1 MAATVTAASPGAS
14 GPGSSLIRTRS
25 RRTVGEGVVRTILLA
40 AAALSVL
47 TTTLI
52 VLSLVRETVSF
63 FGDVSLSDYLFGTK
77 WTPLLSSAQQSFN
90 VWPLL
95 FATFYIT
102 LIAMVVALP
111 LGILCA
117 IYLAEYAGRRTRKII
132 KPILEVLAGVPT
144 IVFGYFAL
152 AFFTPEILKPL
163 LGDGVGTNNQLAAGI
178 IVGLLV
184 LPTIA
189 SVAEDSMS
197 AVPQSLREGAF
208 GLGANRM
215 QVSLRVILP
224 AALSGVVA
232 AVVLGASRAFGETV
246 VILLAAGNGQL
257 LPQGPVTN
265 PLEPAGNMA
274 AFIAGTAGGDIGQGS
289 IEYKTI
295 FTIGFTLFVVTLI
308 LNAVAIRLVNKY
320 RQVYE

>member
-1 MAATVTAASPGAS
+1 MAGTITPASPGAS
-14 GPGSSLIRTRS
+14 GAGSSLIRTRT
-25 RRTVGEGVVRTILLA
+25 RRTFGEAVVRALLLV

-52 VLSLVRETVSF
+52 VLSLLRETISF
-63 FGDVSLSDYLFGTK
+63 FGDVSISDFLFGTK
-77 WTPLLSSAQQSFN
+77 WTPLLGGAQQAFN
-90 VWPLL
+90 IWPLL

-102 LIAMVVALP
+102 AIALVVALP
-111 LGILCA
+111 LGLLSA
-117 IYLAEYAGRRTRKII
+117 IYLAEYATPRVRKIV

-163 LGDGVGTNNQLAAGI
+163 LGSGIGTNNQLAAGI

-189 SVAEDSMS
+189 SVSEDSMS

-208 GLGANRM
+208 GMGANRM
-215 QVSLRVILP
+215 QVSLRVIFP
-224 AALSGVVA
+224 AALSGIVA
-232 AVVLGASRAFGETV
+232 AIVLGASRAFGETV

-257 LPQGPVTN
+257 LPRGAVTD
-265 PLEPAGNMA
+265 PGSPAGNMA
-274 AFIAGTAGGDIGQGS
+274 AFIAGTASGDIPTGS

-295 FTIGFTLFVVTLI
+295 FAVGFTLFVITLF
-308 LNAVAIRLVNKY
+308 LNAMAIRLVNKY

>member
-1 MAATVTAASPGAS
+1 MAATVTPASPGAS
-14 GPGSSLIRTRS
+14 GAGSSLTRARTPRS
-25 RRTVGEGVVRTILLA
+25 VGEGVVRETLLPA
-40 AAALSVL
+40 AVLSVL

-52 VLSLVRETVSF
+52 VLSLLRETISF
-63 FGDVSLSDYLFGTK
+63 FGDVSITDYVFGTK
-77 WTPLLSSAQQSFN
+77 WTPLLAGEQQSFGI
-90 VWPLL
+90 WPLL

-102 LIAMVVALP
+102 GIALVVAIP
-111 LGILCA
+111 LGLLSA
-117 IYLAEYAGRRTRKII
+117 VYLAEYAKPRVRKVV
-132 KPILEVLAGVPT
+132 KPVLEVLAGVPT

-163 LGDGVGTNNQLAAGI
+163 LGSGIGTNNQLAAGV

-197 AVPQSLREGAF
+197 AVPYSLREGAF
-208 GLGANRM
+208 GMGANRM
-215 QVSLRVILP
+215 QVSLRVIFP
-224 AALSGVVA
+224 AALSGIVA
-232 AVVLGASRAFGETV
+232 AIVLGASRAFGETV
-246 VILLAAGNGQL
+246 IILLAAGNGQL
-257 LPQGPVTN
+257 LPRGAVTD
-265 PLEPAGNMA
+265 PGSPAGNMP
-274 AFIAGTAGGDIGQGS
+274 AFIAGTASGDIPTGS

-295 FTIGFTLFVVTLI
+295 FAVGFTLFVITLL

>member
-1 MAATVTAASPGAS
+1 MAGTITPASPGAS
-14 GPGSSLIRTRS
+14 GPGSSLIRTRT
-25 RRTVGEGVVRTILLA
+25 RRTFGEAVVRTLLLV

-52 VLSLVRETVSF
+52 VVSLLRETISF
-63 FGDVSLSDYLFGTK
+63 FGDVSISDFLFGTK
-77 WTPLLSSAQQSFN
+77 WTPLLGGAQQAFN
-90 VWPLL
+90 IWPLL

-102 LIAMVVALP
+102 AIALVVALP
-111 LGILCA
+111 LGLLSA
-117 IYLAEYAGRRTRKII
+117 IYLAEYATPRVRKVV

-163 LGDGVGTNNQLAAGI
+163 LGSGIGTNNQLAAGI

-208 GLGANRM
+208 GMGANRM
-215 QVSLRVILP
+215 QVSLRVIFP
-224 AALSGVVA
+224 AALSGIVA
-232 AVVLGASRAFGETV
+232 AIVLGASRAFGETV

-257 LPQGPVTN
+257 LPRGAVTD
-265 PLEPAGNMA
+265 PGSPAGNMA
-274 AFIAGTAGGDIGQGS
+274 AFIAGTASGDIPTGS

-295 FTIGFTLFVVTLI
+295 FAVGFTLFVVTLI
-308 LNAVAIRLVNKY
+308 LNAMAIRFVNKY

>member
-1 MAATVTAASPGAS
+1 MAGTVTPASPGAS
-14 GPGSSLIRTRS
+14 GPGSSLIRART
-25 RRTVGEGVVRTILLA
+25 RRTVGESVVRTLLFLA
-40 AAALSVL
+40 AAVSVL

-52 VLSLVRETVSF
+52 VLSLLRETINF
-63 FGDVSLSDYLFGTK
+63 FSDVSISDYLFGTK
-77 WTPLLSSAQQSFN
+77 WTPLLSGEQQSFN

-102 LIAMVVALP
+102 AIALVVALP
-111 LGILCA
+111 LGLLCA
-117 IYLAEYAGRRTRKII
+117 VYLAEYASRRVRKVV
-132 KPILEVLAGVPT
+132 KPVLELLAGVPT

-163 LGDGVGTNNQLAAGI
+163 IGSSVGTNNQLAAGI

-208 GLGANRM
+208 GIGANRM
-215 QVSLRVILP
+215 QVSLRVIFP

-257 LPQGPVTN
+257 LPKGAVTN
-265 PLEPAGNMA
+265 PLDPAGNMA

-295 FTIGFTLFVVTLI
+295 FAIGLTLFVVTLI
-308 LNAVAIRLVNKY
+308 LNALAIRLDNKY
-320 RQVYE
+320 LQVYE

>member
-1 MAATVTAASPGAS
+1 MAGTITPASPGAS
-14 GPGSSLIRTRS
+14 GAGSSLIRTRT
-25 RRTVGEGVVRTILLA
+25 RRTFGEAVVRALLLV

-52 VLSLVRETVSF
+52 VLSLLRETISF
-63 FGDVSLSDYLFGTK
+63 FGDVSISDFLFGTK
-77 WTPLLSSAQQSFN
+77 WTPLLGGAQQAFN
-90 VWPLL
+90 ICPLL

-102 LIAMVVALP
+102 AIALVVALP
-111 LGILCA
+111 LGLLSA
-117 IYLAEYAGRRTRKII
+117 IYLAEYATPRVRKIV

-163 LGDGVGTNNQLAAGI
+163 LGSGIGTNNQLAAGI

-208 GLGANRM
+208 GMGANRM
-215 QVSLRVILP
+215 QVSLRVIFP
-224 AALSGVVA
+224 AALSGIVA
-232 AVVLGASRAFGETV
+232 AIVLGASRAFGETV

-257 LPQGPVTN
+257 LPRGAVTD
-265 PLEPAGNMA
+265 PGSPAGNMA
-274 AFIAGTAGGDIGQGS
+274 AFIAGTASGDIPTGS

-295 FTIGFTLFVVTLI
+295 FAVGFTLFVITLF
-308 LNAVAIRLVNKY
+308 LNAMAIRLVNKY

>member
-14 GPGSSLIRTRS
+14 GPGYTLIRART
-25 RRTVGEGVVRTILLA
+25 RRTAGEGIVRGILFA

-52 VLSLVRETVSF
+52 VLSLLQETISF
-63 FGDVSLSDYLFGTK
+63 FGDVSLTDYLFGTK
-77 WTPLLSSAQQSFN
+77 WTPLLSSGQQSFN

-102 LIAMVVALP
+102 AIALVVALP
-111 LGILCA
+111 LGLLCA
-117 IYLAEYAGRRTRKII
+117 IYLAEYATTRVRKVI
-132 KPILEVLAGVPT
+132 KPVLEVLAGVPT
-144 IVFGYFAL
+144 IVLGYFAL
-152 AFFTPEILKPL
+152 AYFTPNILKPL
-163 LGDGVGTNNQLAAGI
+163 LGSGVGTNNQLAAGI
-178 IVGLLV
+178 VVGLLV

-197 AVPQSLREGAF
+197 AVPYSLREGAF
-208 GLGANRM
+208 GIGANRM
-215 QVSLRVILP
+215 QVSLRVVFP

-232 AVVLGASRAFGETV
+232 AIVLGASRAFGETV

-257 LPQGPVTN
+257 LPKGAVTN

-295 FTIGFTLFVVTLI
+295 FTIGFTLFLITLA

>member
-1 MAATVTAASPGAS
+1 MAGTVTPASPGAS
-14 GPGSSLIRTRS
+14 GAGSSLIRTRT
-25 RRTVGEGVVRTILLA
+25 RRTFGEAVVRALLLV

-52 VLSLVRETVSF
+52 VLSLLRETISF
-63 FGDVSLSDYLFGTK
+63 FGDVSISDFLFGTK
-77 WTPLLSSAQQSFN
+77 WTPLLGGAQQAFN
-90 VWPLL
+90 IWPLL

-102 LIAMVVALP
+102 AIALVVALP
-111 LGILCA
+111 LGLLSA
-117 IYLAEYAGRRTRKII
+117 IYLAEYATPRVRKIV

-163 LGDGVGTNNQLAAGI
+163 LGSGIGTNNQLAAGI

-189 SVAEDSMS
+189 SVSEDSMS

-208 GLGANRM
+208 GMGANRM
-215 QVSLRVILP
+215 QVSLRVIFP
-224 AALSGVVA
+224 AALSGIVA
-232 AVVLGASRAFGETV
+232 AIVLGASRAFGETV

-257 LPQGPVTN
+257 LPRGAVTD
-265 PLEPAGNMA
+265 PGSPAGNMA
-274 AFIAGTAGGDIGQGS
+274 AFIAGTASGDIPTGS

-295 FTIGFTLFVVTLI
+295 FAVGFTLFVITLF
-308 LNAVAIRLVNKY
+308 LNAMAIRLVNKY

>member
-14 GPGSSLIRTRS
+14 GPGSSLIRTRT

-52 VLSLVRETVSF
+52 VLSLLRETISF
-63 FGDVSLSDYLFGTK
+63 FGDVSITDYLFGNK
-77 WTPLLSSAQQSFN
+77 WTPLVAGEQQSFGI
-90 VWPLL
+90 WPLL
-95 FATFYIT
+95 FATCYIT
-102 LIAMVVALP
+102 AIALVVAIP
-111 LGILCA
+111 LGLLSA
-117 IYLAEYAGRRTRKII
+117 IYLAEYAKPRVRKVV
-132 KPILEVLAGVPT
+132 KPVLEVLAGIPT

-152 AFFTPEILKPL
+152 AFFTPEILKPI
-163 LGDGVGTNNQLAAGI
+163 LGSGVGTNNQLAAGI

-208 GLGANRM
+208 GMGANRM

-224 AALSGVVA
+224 AALSRVVR
-232 AVVLGASRAFGETV
+232 AVVLV
-246 VILLAAGNGQL
+246 
-257 LPQGPVTN
+257 
-265 PLEPAGNMA
+265 PL
-274 AFIAGTAGGDIGQGS
+274 
-289 IEYKTI
+289 
-295 FTIGFTLFVVTLI
+295 
-308 LNAVAIRLVNKY
+308 
-320 RQVYE
+320 